1 MNLMTITMMLSI
13 IIIIFKSSAGIMG
26 WRRQITYSTLI
37 GFLITFIVFELT
49 EQFHETSEIISVVK
63 GEEDHDFSH
72 YGKIYGEILIKV
84 TTWLWPEF
92 IISTLEG
99 LAEEYSPEFS

>member
-1 MNLMTITMMLSI
+1 MMLSI

-37 GFLITFIVFELT
+37 GFLLTFIVFELT
-49 EQFHETSEIISVVK
+49 EQFHETSETIGAV
-63 GEEDHDFSH
+63 EEGPVEHNFSH
-72 YGKIYGEILIKV
+72 YGKIYGNLLIKV